1 MDGWNLKGKREHLCS
16 GSKNVCWYKCH
27 LFLMCIQGSWA
38 GEGCDDI
45 WWIYICMQALW
56 WWIMPTFY
64 LLGLASS
71 WFSLMAFTLCI
82 WICFL
87 SFFLLLFLIVL
98 LFFLLLFLFSCVV
111 IKYCVKL
118 ILMHS
123 IVGTMNST
131 AYAAPTITSIHLAS
145 IFVHDFLSLSL
156 YIYF

>member
-1 MDGWNLKGKREHLCS
+1 MIFLDGVHIMHMDL
-16 GSKNVCWYKCH
+16 
-27 LFLMCIQGSWA
+27 
-38 GEGCDDI
+38 
-45 WWIYICMQALW
+45 
-56 WWIMPTFY
+56 
-64 LLGLASS
+64 
-71 WFSLMAFTLCI
+71 FSLLFC
-82 WICFL
+82 
-87 SFFLLLFLIVL
+87 FLLLFLIVL

-118 ILMHS
+118 VLMHS